1 MASEVKVNKISPSSG
16 TAFQIGDSGDT
27 TTLPSGSTVTAAGTI
42 NVTGTINNTGTATG
56 FGSIDWQTGDIKTG
70 NFTGVAGKG
79 YFVNTAGGAVTAN
92 LPASPSA
99 GDQMA
104 VSDYGNNT
112 ETNGITVGRNGSNIE
127 GSASDFSLLENG
139 AAANFIYVDATK
151 GWIVIS
157 LSLIHI

>member
-1 MASEVKVNKISPSSG
+1 MTIEIDGVNNTLKTDKIEPQSG
-16 TAFQIGDSGDT
+16 TALQVGASGDT
-27 TTLPSGSTVTAAGTI
+27 ITLPSGSTVTAAGTI

-56 FGSIDWQTGDIKTG
+56 FGSIDWQTGDIKTA

-112 ETNGITVGRNGSNIE
+112 ATNAITVGRNGSNIE
-127 GSASDFSLLENG
+127 GSASDFVLFEM
-139 AAANFIYVDATK
+139 VQQ
-151 GWIVIS
+151 
-157 LSLIHI
+157 LILFM